1 MKSSKQKS
9 SGYFDQQAISDI
21 MHKFQRQQQRASGSS
36 KYVGNAALN
45 KQYNTASSGQNMS
58 ATTQN
63 ASITKS

>member
-1 MKSSKQKS
+1 
-9 SGYFDQQAISDI
+9 